1 MAKRKSNP
9 SSSTMLLIGGA
20 VLALY
25 LFTKSSTTDG
35 GGGGGGDG
43 GSGDDSRGQFIARAV
58 LPGVVYGNGVAI
70 GPVSP
75 TPTTYSANAGVP
87 FVLYVLFDDGRKS
100 AERTVTLM
108 PGAAAGSS
116 NSDLLFAPV
125 GYNNADQARKKVI
138 DNLVG
143 QGKQEL
149 ATAVEM
155 AGVADNLVR
164 ARRYEEGVAAYQK
177 IVDTYP
183 NSKQATA
190 ARFFVTLITN
200 QLKTPVGRAAL
211 DRANPIR

>member
-35 GGGGGGDG
+35 GGGGDG
-43 GSGDDSRGQFIARAV
+43 GGGDDSRGQFIARAV
-58 LPGVVYGNGVAI
+58 LPGIVYGNGVAI
-70 GPVSP
+70 GPVSSV
-75 TPTTYSANAGVP
+75 PTTYSANAGVP

-100 AERTVTLM
+100 AERTVTLT

-116 NSDLLFAPV
+116 NSDLLFAPI
-125 GYNNADQARKKVI
+125 GYNPAVAAREKVI
-138 DNLVG
+138 ANLVV
-143 QGKQEL
+143 QGKQAA

-155 AGVADNLVR
+155 AGVADTLVR
-164 ARRYEEGVAAYQK
+164 ARRYEEAIVAYQT

-183 NSKQATA
+183 GTVQATA
-190 ARFFVTLITN
+190 ARFIVTVMTN
-200 QLKTPVGRAAL
+200 QLKTVAGRAAL